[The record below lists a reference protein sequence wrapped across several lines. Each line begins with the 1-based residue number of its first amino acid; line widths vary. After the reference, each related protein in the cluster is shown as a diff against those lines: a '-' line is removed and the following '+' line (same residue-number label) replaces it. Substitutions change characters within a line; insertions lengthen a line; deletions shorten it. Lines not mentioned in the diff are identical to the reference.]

1 MKWLGPLWSVL
12 ILLTEIMNESL
23 NELKEVDN
31 FSIVNQ
37 VKSYFTGLIMQAVIG
52 LLIGLIFKKADPNAI
67 D

>member
-1 MKWLGPLWSVL
+1 
-12 ILLTEIMNESL
+12 MNESL

-37 VKSYFTGLIMQAVIG
+37 VKSYFSGLIMQAVIG